1 MLFLKLSIG
10 IFYVLL
16 LAGGASQ
23 SFAETDRLKVAIV
36 GDTGIGE
43 RAYHPGFVAVQQAM
57 VEQQPDL
64 MIHLGDFAYQP
75 QLFPS
80 TCDPKYI
87 KEIKETLVNP
97 FPKRLFVAGD
107 NDLDPHKWK
116 PMASGCWKD
125 IAPMN
130 GSMDREASGD
140 SSPREREGV
149 LSMGPVL
156 FGVID
161 GYPWENPALWL
172 QPQIDGARAKGQWVI
187 LAHHEPALTT
197 AWFLD
202 KQEKEL
208 KQIGELAPDLVLSGH
223 QHSYERFHPLRLQ
236 GDSLIAHKENAP
248 VYRQGVGV
256 THIVSGGGG
265 ATFKPFADLQQNAKR
280 SAPPEVFQ
288 ALAKRALMN
297 HFIILE
303 ITKEK
308 IEGTTYQV
316 CPDEGGGNPRWKP
329 RKDFWKEIRLECD
342 GKTPGTYVFDRFEIK
357 R

>member
-1 MLFLKLSIG
+1 MKLLKFSIG
-10 IFYVLL
+10 ICCVLL
-16 LAGGASQ
+16 LSGGASQ

-43 RAYHPGFVAVQQAM
+43 RAYHPGFVAVQKAM
-57 VEQQPDL
+57 VEQKPDL
-64 MIHLGDFAYQP
+64 LIHLGDFAYQP
-75 QLFPS
+75 DLFPS
-80 TCDPKYI
+80 TCDSKYI
-87 KEIKETLVNP
+87 KEIKETLVDP
-97 FPKRLFVAGD
+97 FPERLFVAGD

-116 PMASGCWKD
+116 PKASGCWKD
-125 IAPMN
+125 IAAM
-130 GSMDREASGD
+130 GD
-140 SSPREREGV
+140 SLERNAPREREGL
-149 LSMGPVL
+149 LSIGPVL
-156 FGVID
+156 FGLID
-161 GYPWENPALWL
+161 GYPWENPEAWL
-172 QPQIDGARAKGQWVI
+172 KPHIDRARAKGQWVI

-208 KQIGELAPDLVLSGH
+208 KQIGALAADLVLSGH
-223 QHSYERFHPLRLQ
+223 QHSYERFHPLSLQ

-248 VYRQGVGV
+248 VYPQGVGAM
-256 THIVSGGGG
+256 HIVSGGGG
-265 ATFKPFADLQQNAKR
+265 ATFKPFADMQGHPER

-316 CPDEGGGNPRWKP
+316 CTDEGDGNPRWKP
-329 RKDFWKEIRLECD
+329 RKDFWKEIRLDCD
-342 GKTPGTYVFDRFEIK
+342 GKTPGTYAFDRFDIK